1 MSLILVPPPFLRGLG
16 GSSLLEPK
24 IVLTCNIYFGDRN
37 IFVRISQTLAL
48 LEEGMPKGE
57 GFGYD
62 ISSKDT

>member
-1 MSLILVPPPFLRGLG
+1 MHFSKLLNPH
-16 GSSLLEPK
+16 SSPA
-24 IVLTCNIYFGDRN
+24 TIYFGDRN
-37 IFVRISQTLAL
+37 IFVRIRQSLAL

>member
-1 MSLILVPPPFLRGLG
+1 MNLILVPPFFKKARGDRVFRYQR
-16 GSSLLEPK
+16 SSSPE
-24 IVLTCNIYFGDRN
+24 TIYFGDHN
-37 IFVRISQTLAL
+37 VFVRISQTLAL

>member
-1 MSLILVPPPFLRGLG
+1 MKPPSP
-16 GSSLLEPK
+16 E
-24 IVLTCNIYFGDRN
+24 TIYFGDHN
-37 IFVRISQTLAL
+37 IFDRISQTLAL